1 MPKLISWTDSMNH
14 GVKCFS
20 VPPLTPVRFRHL
32 GNGFARVSVFGSRPR
47 KVCDI
52 AEVKVNGKPVGVS
65 RAPPYRLDVTA
76 DLHPGLSKNETN
88 VTDEWTNRQIG
99 DRTLPEN
106 QRVLVP
112 SGVLPDQPGGGEPS
126 GGRRSC
132 TNLDCSAMSD

>member
-1 MPKLISWTDSMNH
+1 MVSPGSAYLALD
-14 GVKCFS
+14 
-20 VPPLTPVRFRHL
+20 L
-32 GNGFARVSVFGSRPR
+32 G

-65 RAPPYRLDVTA
+65 WAPPYRLDVTA
-76 DLHPGLSKNETN
+76 DLHPGLSKNETD

-112 SGVLPDQPGGGEPS
+112 SGVLPDQPGGGGAFGRAQILHES
-126 GGRRSC
+126 GLLGDVRLIAIRQQ
-132 TNLDCSAMSD
+132 